1 MSAITALPALAGRPA
16 VQALRGIAGVPA
28 RVLEFAIHELAERN
42 GLIRPTDLPSFALSR
57 GILAQVALD
66 EAILG
71 VMKTPSRYPDETESR
86 RVADELAVLAAH
98 YERNEWTGNPVGYH
112 QAPPTPDD
120 VSRRMGW
127 ALGQRLERLSWRSG
141 FQPHPDHPAGDRW
154 TMRQRNKVAR
164 AALLVHPGGPRPWI
178 VAIHGL
184 GTGQAMADMVGLR
197 IKHLHHELGYNI
209 AMPVLPLHGRRSERP
224 LEATEFL
231 SHDLSLTTLAVSHA
245 MWDIRSLIRFLRER
259 RNPRSISLYGVSL
272 GGFTASLLA
281 GLEDDLERVVVG
293 VPLVDIP
300 TLFDLHAKAE
310 LRQLAQRT
318 GLLGE
323 TATTAHSVISPLATP
338 VRVPTER
345 LAIFAGLGDRM
356 TPAREAMRL
365 WEHWGRPDLCL
376 YPGNHVGFLWSKD
389 VHQFLDEQFAR

>member
-1 MSAITALPALAGRPA
+1 MSAITALPRLAGRPA

-28 RVLEFAIHELAERN
+28 RVLGFAVRELADRN
-42 GLIRPTDLPSFALSR
+42 GLISPSELPSFALSR
-57 GILAQVALD
+57 GVLAQVALD

-71 VMKTPSRYPDETESR
+71 VMKTPSRFPDETESR
-86 RVADELAVLAAH
+86 RVADELDALVALYGRRGWADDPTA
-98 YERNEWTGNPVGYH
+98 YH
-112 QAPPTPDD
+112 AEPPLPDD
-120 VSRRMGW
+120 VSKRIGW
-127 ALGQRLERLSWRSG
+127 AMGQRLERLSWKSG
-141 FQPHPDHPAGDRW
+141 FQPDPDHPASDRW
-154 TMRQRNKVAR
+154 LQRRRNHVAR
-164 AALLVHPGGPRPWI
+164 AALLIHPGGPRPWI

-184 GTGQAMADMVGLR
+184 GTGQATADIVGLR
-197 IKHLHHELGYNI
+197 IKHLHNELGYNV
-209 AMPVLPLHGRRSERP
+209 AMPVLPLHGRRAERP

-231 SHDLSLTTLAVSHA
+231 SHDLSLTTLAVTHA
-245 MWDIRSLIRFLRER
+245 MWDIRALIRFLRER
-259 RNPRSISLYGVSL
+259 RNPTSISLYGVSL

-281 GLEDDLERVVVG
+281 TIEDDLDRVVVG

-323 TATTAHSVISPLATP
+323 TASSAHRVISPLAAP
-338 VRVPTER
+338 ARPAPER
-345 LAIFAGLGDRM
+345 LGIFAGLGDRM

-389 VHQFLDEQFAR
+389 VARFIDEQFAR

>member
-1 MSAITALPALAGRPA
+1 MSAITALPRLAGRPA
-16 VQALRGIAGVPA
+16 VQALKGIAGVPA
-28 RVLEFAIHELAERN
+28 RVLGFAVRELADRN
-42 GLIRPTDLPSFALSR
+42 GLISPSGLPSFALSR

-71 VMKTPSRYPDETESR
+71 VMKTPSRFPDESESL
-86 RVADELAVLAAH
+86 RVADELAVLVDL
-98 YERNEWTGNPVGYH
+98 YTRRGWTDDPVGYH
-112 QAPPTPDD
+112 RQPPLPDD

-141 FQPHPDHPAGDRW
+141 FEPDNDHPAAERW
-154 TMRQRNKVAR
+154 TLRRRNHIAR

-184 GTGQAMADMVGLR
+184 GTGHATADLVGLR
-197 IKHLHHELGYNI
+197 IKHLHNELGYNI
-209 AMPVLPLHGRRSERP
+209 AMPVLPLHGRRAEQP

-231 SHDLSLTTLAVSHA
+231 SHDLSLTTLAVTHA
-245 MWDIRSLIRFLRER
+245 MWDIRALVRLIREQ
-259 RNPRSISLYGVSL
+259 RNPTSISLYGVSL
-272 GGFTASLLA
+272 GGFSASLLA
-281 GLEDDLERVVVG
+281 ALEDDLDRVVVG

-300 TLFDLHAKAE
+300 RLFDLHAKAE

-318 GLLGE
+318 GLLGD
-323 TATTAHSVISPLATP
+323 AAAVAHGVISPLAAP
-338 VRVPTER
+338 VRVPTAR
-345 LAIFAGLGDRM
+345 LGIYAGLGDRM

-389 VHQFLDEQFAR
+389 VAAFIDEQFAR